1 MRYVYSNQ
9 INTRLTHSLGDILQ
23 FVNNSSLQAGLK
35 INSIVTEYMSKDLQ
49 NTFHLRYIMTRI
61 DV

>member
-9 INTRLTHSLGDILQ
+9 INTRQTHSVRDILQ
-23 FVNNSSLQAGLK
+23 FVNNSLQAGLK
-35 INSIVTEYMSKDLQ
+35 INSIVIEYMSKDMQ
-49 NTFHLRYIMTRI
+49 NTLQLRYIMTRI